1 MKERKGGEMRTI
13 WKVALNEEQI
23 ELPEGSE
30 LLTVQVQDGQPM
42 VWALVETDNAR
53 ETISLTVVGTGHAL
67 PAQAGRYVGTF
78 QFPEERVVFH
88 VFE

>member
-1 MKERKGGEMRTI
+1 MRTI
-13 WKVALNEEQI
+13 WKVALDEGQI

-30 LLTVQVQDGQPM
+30 LLTVGVQDGEPM
-42 VWALVETDNAR
+42 VWALVETDNPP
-53 ETISLTVVGTGHAL
+53 ETIDLTIVGTGHAL

-78 QFPEERVVFH
+78 QLPEDMVFH